1 MESAAKSS
9 SVRNVVVRL
18 LLFGV
23 FLLVIRFVYVVTVY
37 GGPCNSSDFCL
48 LPFPGGG
55 LSVTG
60 ASGGVPAAFVRVADG
75 SAAATPALWTTRE
88 WRKAV
93 DYYSAVFQDLLVEGF
108 LSLTAKT
115 LCVDTPAGHEVLA
128 LKEIGVSDA
137 VGVAKKKAPPLVVAG
152 GDLFHLPF
160 RNATFDFVFAG
171 RSLDRSKRP
180 AHLASEIV
188 RMLKPDG
195 FLAVLTTSA
204 GDAYSLHSLIDLF
217 PSCWKLRSR
226 EVDRPDSSSAIR
238 EILFQKQ
245 LDAEILA
252 IKEKEGEDSIPG
264 SSMNRCAIPEHKLQL
279 LESAEPLIKDEPL
292 KPWITLKRNIKNIK
306 YLPSMVDISFKPRYV
321 YVDVGARSYGSSI
334 GSWFR
339 KQYPKQNHT
348 FEIYAI
354 EADPA
359 FHDEYAAKKNVNLL
373 PFAAWVRNETLA
385 FEVNHD
391 PEQHDVEK
399 EKGGR
404 GMGRIRPVTG
414 VSEGVSSG
422 EVHTIHGFDFA
433 EWLKRTASESD
444 FVVMKMDVE
453 GTEFDLVP
461 RLFKTGAICLIDELF
476 LECHYNRWQRCCPGV
491 RSPKYRNTY
500 GECLKLFTSLRKS
513 GVLVHQW
520 W

>member
-9 SVRNVVVRL
+9 SVKNVVVRV

-23 FLLVIRFVYVVTVY
+23 FVLIVRFVYVVTVY
-37 GGPCNSSDFCL
+37 GGPCNSGDFCL
-48 LPFPGGG
+48 LPFPGEG
-55 LSVTG
+55 LSVTSAGGG
-60 ASGGVPAAFVRVADG
+60 ASAGSAAFVRVADG
-75 SAAATPALWTTRE
+75 STGATPALWTTRE

-93 DYYSAVFQDLLVEGF
+93 DYYSAVFQDLLVDGF
-108 LSLTAKT
+108 VSPTAKS
-115 LCVDTPAGHEVLA
+115 LCVDTPTGHEVLA
-128 LKEIGVSDA
+128 LKEIGVLDA

-152 GDLFHLPF
+152 GDLLHLPF
-160 RNATFDFVFAG
+160 RNGTFDFVFAG
-171 RSLDRSKRP
+171 RSLDRSKRL

-188 RMLKPDG
+188 RTLKPDG
-195 FLAVLTTSA
+195 FLAVLTASA
-204 GDAYSLHSLIDLF
+204 GNAYSLHSLIDLF
-217 PSCWKLRSR
+217 PSFWKLRFR
-226 EVDRPDSSSAIR
+226 KLDGPDSSSAIH
-238 EILFQKQ
+238 EIVFQKQ
-245 LDAEILA
+245 LDGDILA
-252 IKEKEGEDSIPG
+252 VDGKEAEDSSP
-264 SSMNRCAIPEHKLQL
+264 SSSCSIPEHKLRL
-279 LESAEPLIKDEPL
+279 LESAEPLIKEEPL
-292 KPWITLKRNIKNIK
+292 KPWIALKRNIKNIK

-348 FEIYAI
+348 FDIYAI

-385 FEVNHD
+385 FEINHD

-404 GMGRIRPVTG
+404 GMGRIRPVSRLSG
-414 VSEGVSSG
+414 GVSSG
-422 EVHTIHGFDFA
+422 EVHSIHGFDFA
-433 EWLKRTASESD
+433 KWLKRTVSESD

-461 RLFKTGAICLIDELF
+461 RLFETGAICLIDELF
-476 LECHYNRWQRCCPGV
+476 LECHYNRWQRCCPGE
-491 RSPKYRNTY
+491 RTPKYRKTY